1 MDGVEVKKQTPIVT
15 TAEMREIERRADH
28 VANPTYAQMMRNAGQ
43 AAARVIFEQ
52 IRRSPRFNPR
62 APSETRVVVL
72 CGKGNNGG
80 DGLAC
85 AKELARLGVTPQI
98 YMLVVNARRSQSPI
112 TNYVRATLKDLIADG
127 IYIDGVEASGEGRLQ
142 RLGDLWSLLLRAD
155 VVVDALL
162 GSGVSRPIEGDLR
175 DILNEVTNV
184 REMLRGDRLPL
195 LVALDGV
202 SGMNFDTGEIDAA
215 VVPADLTITFHA
227 PKRGHYSYPAA
238 AACGELVVV
247 DIGIGTHRRDEDAV
261 AVELPAPTAVL
272 ADETLV
278 GPLLPVRRRDA
289 NKGTHGRPLVI
300 GGCDDFVG
308 APALSATAAYRAGA
322 GVVTMAV
329 PMSVKAIAAI
339 VIREATF
346 ITLHDSPGAMTA
358 ESVPVITRWMSI
370 SGNRAPVLMGPGM
383 SQAES
388 AGEFVYQFLEAV
400 GADLEGRLVVDA
412 DGLNLLAKRDDWH
425 KLLPPRTVLTPHD
438 GEMSRLTRTSI
449 RDVQR
454 DHIGIALRY
463 AAEWGHVVLLKGPH
477 TVIAAP
483 EGRAVV
489 MPFANPAMAT
499 AGTGDVL
506 AGCILGMLSQG
517 VKPFDAAVCGAYLH
531 GRAGERW
538 RAAHG
543 EAGML
548 AGDLLQYLPELL
560 RDIAAA

>member
-1 MDGVEVKKQTPIVT
+1 MKQTPIVT
-15 TAEMREIERRADH
+15 TAEMREIERLADE

-43 AAARVIFEQ
+43 AAARVIFER

-80 DGLAC
+80 DGLCC

-98 YMLVVNARRSQSPI
+98 YMLVVNARRQPGPI
-112 TNYVRATLKDLIADG
+112 TDFVRTTLKDLIADG
-127 IYIDGVEASGEGRLQ
+127 IYIDGVEATGDGRLQ
-142 RLGDLWSLLLRAD
+142 RLGDLWSLLIRAD

-175 DILNEVTNV
+175 EVLRELGNV
-184 REMLRGDRLPL
+184 RETLKADKLPL

-202 SGMNFDTGEIDAA
+202 TGMNFDTGELDPAA
-215 VVPADLTITFHA
+215 VPADLTITFHA

-238 AACGELVVV
+238 EAGGELIVA
-247 DIGIGTHRRDEDAV
+247 DIAIGTQRRDEEAV
-261 AVELPAPTAVL
+261 PLVLPKPTTVL
-272 ADETLV
+272 ADDALI
-278 GPLLPVRRRDA
+278 GPILPSRRRDA

-308 APALSATAAYRAGA
+308 APALSASAAYRAGA
-322 GVVTMAV
+322 GVVNLAV
-329 PMSVKAIAAI
+329 PQSVKPIAAA

-346 ITLHDSPGAMTA
+346 VTLHDSVHALTP
-358 ESVPVITRWMSI
+358 ESVEVIVRWIAMNN
-370 SGNRAPVLMGPGM
+370 NRSPVLLGPGM

-388 AGEFVYQFLEAV
+388 AGRFVDAFLTALAPELV
-400 GADLEGRLVVDA
+400 GRLLVDA
-412 DGLNLLAKRDDWH
+412 DGLNLLAKRDNWPA
-425 KLLPPRTVLTPHD
+425 LLPAGTILTPHD
-438 GEMSRLTRTSI
+438 GEMSRLTRTSL

-454 DHIGIALRY
+454 DHIGNALRY
-463 AAEWGHVVLLKGPH
+463 AAEWGHIVLLKGPH
-477 TVIAAP
+477 TVVAEP
-483 EGRAVV
+483 GGRAVV

-506 AGCILGMLSQG
+506 AGCITGLLGQG
-517 VKPFDAAVCGAYLH
+517 LKPFDAAVCGAYMH
-531 GRAGERW
+531 GKAGERW
-538 RAAHG
+538 REAHG

-548 AGDLLQYLPELL
+548 AGDLLGYLPEVL
-560 RDIAAA
+560 RDTQKAA

>member
-1 MDGVEVKKQTPIVT
+1 MAAKKQTPIVT

-28 VANPTYAQMMRNAGQ
+28 LANPTYSQMMRNAGQ
-43 AAARVIFEQ
+43 AAARVIFDQ

-62 APSETRVVVL
+62 APSETRVLVL

-98 YMLVVNARRSQSPI
+98 YMLVVNARRSPGAI
-112 TNYVRATLKDLIADG
+112 TDYVRATLKDLIADG
-127 IYIDGVEASGEGRLQ
+127 VYIDGVEASGDGRLQ
-142 RLGDLWSLLLRAD
+142 RLGDLWSLLIRAD

-162 GSGVSRPIEGDLR
+162 GSGASRPIEGDLR
-175 DILNEVTNV
+175 DVLHEVANV
-184 REMLRGDRLPL
+184 REMMRGDRLPL

-202 SGMNFDTGEIDAA
+202 SGMNFDTGELDPAA
-215 VVPADLTITFHA
+215 VPADMTITFHA

-238 AACGELVVV
+238 AACGELFVA

-261 AVELPAPTAVL
+261 TVELPEPTAVL
-272 ADETLV
+272 ADDAFV

-322 GVVTMAV
+322 GVVTLAV
-329 PMSVKAIAAI
+329 PMSVKPIAAA

-346 ITLHDSPGAMTA
+346 VTLHDSVGAMA
-358 ESVPVITRWMSI
+358 PESVAAITRWMSVT
-370 SGNRAPVLMGPGM
+370 GNRAPVLMGPGM

-388 AGEFVYQFLEAV
+388 AGLFVEDFLRAAGQEL
-400 GADLEGRLVVDA
+400 GGRLIVDA
-412 DGLNLLAKRDDWH
+412 DGLNLLAKRDGWH
-425 KLLPPRTVLTPHD
+425 RLLPPRTVLTPHD
-438 GEMSRLTRTSI
+438 GEMSRLTRISI
-449 RDVQR
+449 RDVQC

-477 TVIAAP
+477 TVVAAP

-506 AGCILGMLSQG
+506 AGCILGLIAQG
-517 VKPFDAAVCGAYLH
+517 LNSFDAAVCGAYLH

-538 RAAHG
+538 RTAHG

-548 AGDLLQYLPELL
+548 ASDLLQYLPELL
-560 RDIAAA
+560 REVGK